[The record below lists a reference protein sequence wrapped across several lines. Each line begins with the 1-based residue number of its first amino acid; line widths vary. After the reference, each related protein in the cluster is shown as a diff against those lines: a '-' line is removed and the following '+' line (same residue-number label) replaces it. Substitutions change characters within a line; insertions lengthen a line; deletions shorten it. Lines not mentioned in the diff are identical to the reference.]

1 MIIREMINYNFTISR
16 RYDWLKLYTSPTL
29 MFLYGK
35 HPHAICFSKKSLIK
49 SLEETCKEESNNDPK
64 IILENPEE
72 IIQSFESEGLITFY
86 QNGEKIMWKDILN
99 VDDSLYNLTK
109 EDEEMIKRLTEA
121 LKKYNEN
128 NSTSVLCNINN

>member
-1 MIIREMINYNFTISR
+1 MIIKEMINYNFTISR

-49 SLEETCKEESNNDPK
+49 SLEEICKEESNNDPK

-86 QNGEKIMWKDILN
+86 QNGEKIMWKDIPN
-99 VDDSLYNLTK
+99 VDDSLHNLTK
-109 EDEEMIKRLTEA
+109 EDEEIIKRLTEA
-121 LKKYNEN
+121 LKKYNEDK
-128 NSTSVLCNINN
+128 STSVSCNANN

>member
-1 MIIREMINYNFTISR
+1 MINYNFTISR

-86 QNGEKIMWKDILN
+86 QNGEKIMWKDIP
-99 VDDSLYNLTK
+99 DDSLHNLTK
-109 EDEEMIKRLTEA
+109 EDEEIIKRLTKA
-121 LKKYNEN
+121 LEKYNEY
-128 NSTSVLCNINN
+128 NSTSVLINTNI

>member
-1 MIIREMINYNFTISR
+1 MINYNFTISR

-86 QNGEKIMWKDILN
+86 QNGEKIMWKDIP
-99 VDDSLYNLTK
+99 DDSLHNLTK
-109 EDEEMIKRLTEA
+109 EDEEIIKRLTEA
-121 LKKYNEN
+121 LEKYNEY
-128 NSTSVLCNINN
+128 NSTSVLGNINN

>member
-86 QNGEKIMWKDILN
+86 QNGEKIMWKDIP
-99 VDDSLYNLTK
+99 DDSLHNLTK
-109 EDEEMIKRLTEA
+109 EDEEIIKRLTEA

-128 NSTSVLCNINN
+128 NSTSVLGNINN

>member
-1 MIIREMINYNFTISR
+1 MINYNFTISR

-86 QNGEKIMWKDILN
+86 QNGEKIIWKDIP
-99 VDDSLYNLTK
+99 DDSLHNLTK
-109 EDEEMIKRLTEA
+109 EDEEIIKRLTKA
-121 LKKYNEN
+121 LEKYNEN
-128 NSTSVLCNINN
+128 NSTSVLGNINN

>member
-1 MIIREMINYNFTISR
+1 MINYNFTISR

-86 QNGEKIMWKDILN
+86 QNGEKIMWKDIP
-99 VDDSLYNLTK
+99 DDSLHNLTK
-109 EDEEMIKRLTEA
+109 EDEEIIKRLTES

-128 NSTSVLCNINN
+128 NSTSVLINTNI

>member
-49 SLEETCKEESNNDPK
+49 SLEEICKEESNNDPK

-86 QNGEKIMWKDILN
+86 QNGEKIMWKDIPN
-99 VDDSLYNLTK
+99 VDDSLHNLTK
-109 EDEEMIKRLTEA
+109 EDEEIIKRLTET

-128 NSTSVLCNINN
+128 NSTSVLINTNI

>member
-1 MIIREMINYNFTISR
+1 MINYNFTISR

-49 SLEETCKEESNNDPK
+49 SLEEICKEESNNDPK

-86 QNGEKIMWKDILN
+86 QNGEKIMWKDIPD
-99 VDDSLYNLTK
+99 VDDSLHNLTK
-109 EDEEMIKRLTEA
+109 EDEEMIKRLTETLNKHKTESDSA
-121 LKKYNEN
+121 
-128 NSTSVLCNINN
+128 SVLVNANN

>member
-1 MIIREMINYNFTISR
+1 MINYNFTISR

-35 HPHAICFSKKSLIK
+35 HPQALCWSKSHYLKVLK
-49 SLEETCKEESNNDPK
+49 LNCEQEALDDPK

-86 QNGEKIMWKDILN
+86 QNGEKIMWKDIP
-99 VDDSLYNLTK
+99 DDSLHNLTK
-109 EDEEMIKRLTEA
+109 EDEEMIKRLTET
-121 LKKYNEN
+121 LEKYNKD
-128 NSTSVLCNINN
+128 NSTSVLGNINN

>member
-49 SLEETCKEESNNDPK
+49 SLEEICKEESNNDPK

-86 QNGEKIMWKDILN
+86 QNGEKIMWKDMPN
-99 VDDSLYNLTK
+99 VDDSLHNLTK
-109 EDEEMIKRLTEA
+109 EDEEIIKRLTES

-128 NSTSVLCNINN
+128 NSTSVLINTNI

>member
-35 HPHAICFSKKSLIK
+35 HPQALCWSKSHYLKVLK
-49 SLEETCKEESNNDPK
+49 LNCEQEALDDPK

-86 QNGEKIMWKDILN
+86 QNGEKIMWKDIP
-99 VDDSLYNLTK
+99 DDSLHNLTK
-109 EDEEMIKRLTEA
+109 EDEEIIKRLTET
-121 LKKYNEN
+121 LKKYNEG
-128 NSTSVLCNINN
+128 NSTSVLINTNI

>member
-86 QNGEKIMWKDILN
+86 QNGEKIMWKDIP
-99 VDDSLYNLTK
+99 DDSLHNLTK
-109 EDEEMIKRLTEA
+109 EDEEIIKKLTEA
-121 LKKYNEN
+121 LKKYNED
-128 NSTSVLCNINN
+128 NSTSVLCNANN

>member
-1 MIIREMINYNFTISR
+1 MIIRKMINYNFTISR

-49 SLEETCKEESNNDPK
+49 SLEETCKEESNSDPK

-86 QNGEKIMWKDILN
+86 QNGEKIMWKDIP
-99 VDDSLYNLTK
+99 DDSLHNLTK
-109 EDEEMIKRLTEA
+109 EDEEIIKRLTKA
-121 LKKYNEN
+121 LEKYNED
-128 NSTSVLCNINN
+128 NSTSVLGNINN

>member
-1 MIIREMINYNFTISR
+1 MINYNFTISR

-35 HPHAICFSKKSLIK
+35 HPHVICFSKKSLIK
-49 SLEETCKEESNNDPK
+49 SLEEICKEESNNDPK

-86 QNGEKIMWKDILN
+86 QNGEKIMWKDIP
-99 VDDSLYNLTK
+99 DDSLHNLTK
-109 EDEEMIKRLTEA
+109 EDEEIIKRLTEA
-121 LKKYNEN
+121 LEKYNED
-128 NSTSVLCNINN
+128 NSTSVSCNANN

>member
-16 RYDWLKLYTSPTL
+16 QYDWLKLYTSPTL

-49 SLEETCKEESNNDPK
+49 SLEEICKEESNNDPK

-86 QNGEKIMWKDILN
+86 QNGEKIMRKDIPN
-99 VDDSLYNLTK
+99 VDDSLHNLTK
-109 EDEEMIKRLTEA
+109 KDEEIIKRLTEA
-121 LKKYNEN
+121 LKKYNEG
-128 NSTSVLCNINN
+128 NSTSV

>member
-49 SLEETCKEESNNDPK
+49 SLEEICKEESNNDPK

-86 QNGEKIMWKDILN
+86 QNGEKIMWKDIP
-99 VDDSLYNLTK
+99 DDSLHNLTK
-109 EDEEMIKRLTEA
+109 EDEEMIKRLTET
-121 LKKYNEN
+121 LEKYNEG
-128 NSTSVLCNINN
+128 NSTSVLGNINN